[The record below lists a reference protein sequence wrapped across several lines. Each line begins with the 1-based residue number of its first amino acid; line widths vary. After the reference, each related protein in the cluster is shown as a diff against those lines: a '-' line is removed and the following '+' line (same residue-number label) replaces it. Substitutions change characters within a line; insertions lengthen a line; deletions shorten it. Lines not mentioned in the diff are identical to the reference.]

1 MRMYKIQDII
11 DMDKHLLLSMTGG
24 ESLFIDGCIGV
35 FAMPV
40 VWLPLLFTLLY
51 VLVKNNNVKDFLTIV
66 GFAAAMLVMG
76 FALTAFVLQPLFD
89 YLRVLYGADSLH
101 LLDAMNE
108 YRVGNGFLLTHATI
122 LFSFAVF
129 FSLLIRH
136 KILTFS
142 LLLWAAI
149 GCYTGLYMAVNYPWD
164 ILAGALLGVLCAFI
178 TYRLYKYML
187 SKQRCSRR
195 DWISDRFTKSGYEVP
210 DVYRLLVVLYAT
222 FASIPVISFFL
233 I

>member
-1 MRMYKIQDII
+1 
-11 DMDKHLLLSMTGG
+11 MDQYLLLSMTGD
-24 ESLFIDGCIGV
+24 ESMFTDGCIGV
-35 FAMPV
+35 FAMPL
-40 VWLPLLFTLLY
+40 VWLPVALTLIY
-51 VLVKNNNVKDFLTIV
+51 ILVKNNNAKDFLTIA
-66 GFAAAMLVMG
+66 GFVVAMLAV
-76 FALTAFVLQPLFD
+76 AYSLTAFVLQPMVD
-89 YLRVLYGADSLH
+89 YLRMIYGTESLS
-101 LLDAMNE
+101 LLDEMNE
-108 YRVGNGFLLTHATI
+108 YRAGNGFLLTHATI
-122 LFSFAVF
+122 AFAIAVF

-178 TYRLYKYML
+178 TYRLYKYL
-187 SKQRCSRR
+187 LNKQRRSRR

-222 FASIPVISFFL
+222 FAAIPVIFFFL
-233 I
+233 IK

>member
-1 MRMYKIQDII
+1 MYRIQDII
-11 DMDKHLLLSMTGG
+11 DMDKHLLLSITDG
-24 ESLFIDGCIGV
+24 ESLFTDGCIGV
-35 FAMPV
+35 FAMPA
-40 VWLPLLFTLLY
+40 VWIPMLLTLLY

-66 GFAAAMLVMG
+66 GFVTSMLAVT
-76 FALTAFVLQPLFD
+76 FLLSEYALQPLFE
-89 YLRVLYGADSLH
+89 YLRIVYGADSLH

-108 YRVGNGFLLTHATI
+108 FRAGNGFLLTHATI
-122 LFSFAVF
+122 AFAVATF

-136 KILTFS
+136 GILTFS

-149 GCYTGLYMAVNYPWD
+149 GCYAGLYMAVNYPWD
-164 ILAGALLGVLCAFI
+164 ILAGALIGVLCAFL

-187 SKQRCSRR
+187 NKQRRSRR

-210 DVYRLLVVLYAT
+210 DVYRLLLVMYAT
-222 FASIPVISFFL
+222 FAAIPVISFFL